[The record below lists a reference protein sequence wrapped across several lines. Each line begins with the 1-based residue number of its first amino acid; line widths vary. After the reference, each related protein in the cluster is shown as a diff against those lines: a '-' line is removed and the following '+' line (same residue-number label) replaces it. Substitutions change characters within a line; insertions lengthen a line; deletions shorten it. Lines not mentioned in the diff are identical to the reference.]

1 MQPTSTV
8 SVVSS
13 AITIETVSVP
23 RPRLGKTK
31 HGGVRLSNLTRIKT
45 SSIPAIIER
54 DHLQIGLLN
63 VRSLT
68 SKAVI
73 VNELITDHN
82 LDVIGLTETWL
93 KPDEFTVLIE
103 ASPPGYTSAHIPR
116 ASRKCGGVANIYDSK
131 FQFTKK
137 KRRFRLLSF

>member
-1 MQPTSTV
+1 
-8 SVVSS
+8 
-13 AITIETVSVP
+13 
-23 RPRLGKTK
+23 LGKTK
-31 HGGVRLSNLTRIKT
+31 HGGVHLSNLTRIKT

-54 DHLQIGLLN
+54 DRDTSHLKIGLLN

-93 KPDEFTVLIE
+93 KPDEFTVLNE
-103 ASPPGYTSAHIPR
+103 ASPPGYTSDHIPR
-116 ASRKCGGVANIYDSK
+116 ATRNGGGVANIYDSK
-131 FQFTKK
+131 FQYTKK
-137 KRRFRLLSF
+137 TDVFIF